1 MRGIVGFRFCAEVIG
16 AGRRSACSCR
26 GRGNATQQM
35 VSAIDAQGAVELMGE
50 FDGFSGVAAVAGQGR
65 QRDGVRAQS
74 DGVIGVDD
82 ALIVQ
87 S

>member
-1 MRGIVGFRFCAEVIG
+1 MFFQGQGQCP
-16 AGRRSACSCR
+16 
-26 GRGNATQQM
+26 QQM
-35 VSAIDAQGAVELMGE
+35 VSAIDAQGAVELMGK

-74 DGVIGVDD
+74 DGVIGIDH

-87 S
+87 GQAAGEVEAAW